1 MGRIFNNR
9 PQLNKDFIEMD
20 NTDVERVF
28 AVNQDAEN
36 LYVYL
41 HNNFMATRP
50 MVYFGTPTI

>member
-1 MGRIFNNR
+1 MGRIFDTR
-9 PQLNKDFIEMD
+9 PSLNQDFIEMD
-20 NTDVERVF
+20 NTEVERIF

-41 HNNFMATRP
+41 HNKVEATRP

>member
-1 MGRIFNNR
+1 MGRIFPDR
-9 PQLNKDFIEMD
+9 PSLNQDFIEMD
-20 NTDVERVF
+20 NSDVERVF

-41 HNNFMATRP
+41 RNEIMATRP